1 MIKYT
6 GCNCSPMPPEGY
18 VLDCTPDPRVGRLLT
33 IAAAGALLISL
44 YSGLYDQSAISLLT
58 LGLLV
63 FGLLDKGRT
72 VSLPDAFQAALVALV
87 YLMVMGAVLVEF
99 PLLHWASNIVLG
111 VILGAAGFILVY
123 GLLQRMPDEG
133 GKAVLMSVLAT
144 SFAVAM
150 AVLLEFSEF
159 SLDAVMGWQLQG
171 TLQDSMADLAGVAIG
186 GLLMSVAHFQR
197 RQAGGI
203 FTRMVACFIKVNPQL
218 LGIGDADDQE
228 SLMALISTGEG
239 ERLEFKSTFRRN
251 THTGEKDKRME
262 RAVLKTLVAFLNS
275 NGGTLLI
282 GVNDEGEVTGI
293 DLDSF
298 ESRDKLGLH
307 FTNIISSQIGNG
319 FLPFISFRLVP
330 VEEVWVLRADCRPS
344 NEPVFLRDGNEE
356 FFYIRS
362 GPSSVEVKG
371 SELVSFIDRRFRS

>member
-1 MIKYT
+1 
-6 GCNCSPMPPEGY
+6 MPPEGY
-18 VLDCTPDPRVGRLLT
+18 VLDCTPDPRMGRLLT
-33 IAAAGALLISL
+33 VAAAVALLFSL
-44 YSGLYDQSAISLLT
+44 YSGLYHPSAISLLA
-58 LGLLV
+58 LGLLA
-63 FGLLDKGRT
+63 FGLVDKGKT
-72 VSLPDAFQAALVALV
+72 VSLPDAFQAALVSLV
-87 YLMVMGAVLVEF
+87 YLMIMGEVLVDF

-111 VILGAAGFILVY
+111 LILGAAGFILVY
-123 GLLQRMPDEG
+123 GLLQRMPDQG
-133 GKAVLMSVLAT
+133 GKAALMSVLAT
-144 SFAVAM
+144 SFAVTM
-150 AVLLEFSEF
+150 AVILEMTEYLLDQS
-159 SLDAVMGWQLQG
+159 MGWQLQG

-186 GLLMSVAHFQR
+186 GVLMSIAHFQR
-197 RQAGGI
+197 RQTGGI

-218 LGIGDADDQE
+218 LGIGDADDRD
-228 SLMALISTGEG
+228 SLMALIATGEG

-262 RAVLKTLVAFLNS
+262 RAVLKSLVAFLNS

-282 GVNDEGEVTGI
+282 GVNDDGEVTGI

-319 FLPFISFRLVP
+319 FLPFISFRLIP
-330 VEEVWVLRADCRPS
+330 VDDVWVLRTDCRPS

-362 GPSSVEVKG
+362 GPSSVEIKG
-371 SELVSFIDRRFRS
+371 SELISFIGRRFRS